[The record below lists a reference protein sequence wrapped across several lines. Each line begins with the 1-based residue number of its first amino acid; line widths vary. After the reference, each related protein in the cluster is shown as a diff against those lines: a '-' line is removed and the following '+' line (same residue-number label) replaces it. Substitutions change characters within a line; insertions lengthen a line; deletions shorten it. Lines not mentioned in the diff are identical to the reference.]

1 MKSLAHWAT
10 NLFGGAGT
18 TRGMALMLA
27 ATFTGTAMNGVIR
40 LLSAELHPFEIA
52 FFLGVFGLLVFA
64 PLFARQ
70 GLAPLRTARRGLHV
84 VRGSLQA
91 VGMTLGFLALS
102 MTPLAKVAALQFT
115 VPLFGTLLAFLI
127 LREVVRARRI
137 TALAIG
143 ILGTLVIVDPTAN
156 AMDLGSALVLGS
168 AATSA
173 LSMIIVKLLS
183 RTENSTT
190 IVLYSTMMMT
200 PLTLIPALLFWETPT
215 AGQLLWLALLGSLG
229 TVSWETPTAGQLL
242 WLALLG
248 SLGTVSNICFAQA
261 LKESEVTALTPIEFT
276 RLVWSA
282 LIGYLAFAEVP
293 AAETWIGAVII
304 FSASTYIILRERHLR
319 KHAKP

>member
-1 MKSLAHWAT
+1 MKPLTHWVST
-10 NLFGGAGT
+10 LFGCAGT
-18 TRGMALMLA
+18 TRGMALMVVATLA
-27 ATFTGTAMNGVIR
+27 GTAMNGVIR

-52 FFLGVFGLLVFA
+52 FFRGVFGLLAFA

-70 GLAPLRTARRGLHV
+70 GLAPLRTARPGLHV

-115 VPLFGTLLAFLI
+115 VPLFGTLLALLI

-156 AMDLGSALVLGS
+156 AMDLGSTLVLGS

-190 IVLYSTMMMT
+190 IVLYSTMLMT
-200 PLTLIPALLFWETPT
+200 PLTLIPALLFWATPT
-215 AGQLLWLALLGSLG
+215 A
-229 TVSWETPTAGQLL
+229 VQLL

-276 RLVWSA
+276 RLIWSA

-319 KHAKP
+319 KRPST

>member
-1 MKSLAHWAT
+1 MKSLTHWVS

-18 TRGMALMLA
+18 TRGMALMVA
-27 ATFTGTAMNGVIR
+27 ATFAGTSMNGVIR
-40 LLSAELHPFEIA
+40 LLSADLHPFEVA
-52 FFLGVFGLLVFA
+52 FFRGLFGLLVFA
-64 PLFARQ
+64 PLFARR
-70 GLAPLRTARRGLHV
+70 GLAPLRTARPGLHV

-115 VPLFGTLLAFLI
+115 VPLFGTVLALLI

-137 TALAIG
+137 TALFIG
-143 ILGTLVIVDPTAN
+143 ILGTLVIIDPTAN
-156 AMDLGSALVLGS
+156 TMDLGSVLVLVS

-173 LSMIIVKLLS
+173 LSMIIVKMLS

-190 IVLYSTMMMT
+190 IVLYSTMLMT
-200 PLTLIPALLFWETPT
+200 PLTLIPALFFWETPT
-215 AGQLLWLALLGSLG
+215 A
-229 TVSWETPTAGQLL
+229 VQLL

-276 RLVWSA
+276 RLIWSA

-319 KHAKP
+319 KRARVLPQTDVSIRLG

>member
-229 TVSWETPTAGQLL
+229 TVS
-242 WLALLG
+242 
-248 SLGTVSNICFAQA
+248 NICFAQA

>member
-1 MKSLAHWAT
+1 MKSLAHWAST
-10 NLFGGAGT
+10 LFGGAGT
-18 TRGMALMLA
+18 TRGMALMVA
-27 ATFTGTAMNGVIR
+27 ATLASTSMNGVIR
-40 LLSAELHPFEIA
+40 LLSAELRPFEIA
-52 FFLGVFGLLVFA
+52 FFRGVFGLLVFA

-70 GLAPLRTARRGLHV
+70 GLAPLRTARPGLHV
-84 VRGSLQA
+84 LRGSLQA
-91 VGMTLGFLALS
+91 FGITLGFLALS

-115 VPLFGTLLAFLI
+115 VPLFSTLLAFLI
-127 LREVVRARRI
+127 LREAVRARRI
-137 TALAIG
+137 TALAVG
-143 ILGTLVIVDPTAN
+143 ILGTLVIVDPMAN
-156 AMDLGSALVLGS
+156 AMDLGSTLVLGS

-190 IVLYSTMMMT
+190 IVLYSTMLMT
-200 PLTLIPALLFWETPT
+200 PLTLIPALFFWATPT
-215 AGQLLWLALLGSLG
+215 A
-229 TVSWETPTAGQLL
+229 VQLL

-276 RLVWSA
+276 RLIWSA

-304 FSASTYIILRERHLR
+304 FSASTYIILRERYLR
-319 KHAKP
+319 KRAVDQDLKRAGPRRGTR

>member
-52 FFLGVFGLLVFA
+52 FFRGVFGLLVFA

-229 TVSWETPTAGQLL
+229 TVS
-242 WLALLG
+242 
-248 SLGTVSNICFAQA
+248 NICFAQA

>member
-52 FFLGVFGLLVFA
+52 FFRGVFGLLVFA

-200 PLTLIPALLFWETPT
+200 PLTLIPALFF
-215 AGQLLWLALLGSLG
+215 
-229 TVSWETPTAGQLL
+229 WETPTAGQLL

-248 SLGTVSNICFAQA
+248 SLGTVSNICVAQA

-319 KHAKP
+319 KRANP